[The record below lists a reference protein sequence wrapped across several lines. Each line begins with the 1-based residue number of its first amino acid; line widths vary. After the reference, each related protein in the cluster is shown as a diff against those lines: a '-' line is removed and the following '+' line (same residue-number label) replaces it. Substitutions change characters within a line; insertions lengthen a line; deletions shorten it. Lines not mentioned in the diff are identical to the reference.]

1 MNIRTS
7 PAPYSTAVEPLL
19 YTLEGLDPYAVT
31 TVEIVNS
38 DNGAT
43 LGTLRL
49 KGLASRSIDVAPYL
63 RRHFVL
69 DPVINSS
76 TYAFAHSLTI
86 INSHIRVNGISSGNL
101 PAVLASPR
109 NAPLAPNLLLSEK
122 PLHRTLAAGEND
134 DLRVISTDCY
144 IKAEF
149 RLFDTNGTVTPYSFS
164 TEELEQMVGV
174 VVDFDSLQARVSAPL
189 KRIEVTLSTSAK
201 KVATVIYDVVE
212 RSKISHR
219 VAWFNSLGACDL
231 HTFEGFGGRKVSF
244 ERSRVAGSVDTL
256 TTRRTTLTLDS
267 GIMPH
272 GSLDALLSLL
282 ASPAVWIIDDGR
294 LRKVEVVTTEYSSFP
309 NERPDRLIVSLSYIE
324 TISRTV

>member
-7 PAPYSTAVEPLL
+7 PAPYSSAVEPLL
-19 YTLEGLDPYAVT
+19 YTLEGLDPDAVT

-86 INSHIRVNGISSGNL
+86 INSHIRIGSLTSETL

-109 NAPLAPNLLLSEK
+109 NAPLAPNRLLSDE

-134 DLRVISTDCY
+134 DLRLISTDCY
-144 IKAEF
+144 IRAVF
-149 RLFDTNGTVTPYSFS
+149 RLIDIDGAVTPYSFS
-164 TEELEQMVGV
+164 TEEHEQMVGV
-174 VVDFDSLQARVSAPL
+174 VVDFDSLQARVATPL
-189 KRIEVTLSTSAK
+189 KRIEVTLSTSEK
-201 KVATVIYDVVE
+201 EVATVIYDIVE
-212 RSKISHR
+212 RGRASHR

-244 ERSRVAGSVDTL
+244 ERSRVAGSVDPL

-267 GIMPH
+267 GIMPR
-272 GSLDALLSLL
+272 GSFEAMLSMLS
-282 ASPAVWIIDDGR
+282 SPAVWIIDEGR
-294 LRKVEVVTTEYSSFP
+294 LRRVEVVTTDYQSFP
-309 NERPDRLIVSLSYIE
+309 NQRPDRLVVSLSYAE

>member
-7 PAPYSTAVEPLL
+7 PAPYSSAVEPLL
-19 YTLEGLDPYAVT
+19 YTLEGLDPDAVT
-31 TVEIVNS
+31 TVEIVNA

-69 DPVINSS
+69 GPVINSG
-76 TYAFAHSLTI
+76 TYAISHPSSI
-86 INSHIRVNGISSGNL
+86 INCYIRVGGISSAIL

-109 NAPLAPNLLLSEK
+109 NAPLVPNELLSEK

-134 DLRVISTDCY
+134 DLRLISTNCY
-144 IKAEF
+144 IKATF
-149 RLFDTNGTVTPYSFS
+149 RLIDTNGRTTSYNIS
-164 TEELEQMVGV
+164 TEEREQMVGV
-174 VVDFDSLQARVSAPL
+174 VVDFNTLQARVSSPL
-189 KRIEVTLSTSAK
+189 KRIEVTLSTSEK
-201 KVATVIYDVVE
+201 TVAMVIYDIVE
-212 RSKISHR
+212 RGAAARR

-231 HTFEGFGGRKVSF
+231 HTFEGFAGRKVSF
-244 ERSRVAGSVDTL
+244 ERSRVAGSHDTL

-272 GSLDALLSLL
+272 GSLGAMLSMLS
-282 ASPAVWIIDDGR
+282 SPAVWIIDEGR
-294 LRKVEVVTTEYSSFP
+294 LRRVEVVTTEYSSYP
-309 NERPDRLIVSLSYIE
+309 KDRPDRVVVSLSYIE

>member
-7 PAPYSTAVEPLL
+7 PAPYSSAVEPLL
-19 YTLEGLDPYAVT
+19 YALEGLDPDAVT
-31 TVEIVNS
+31 TVEIVNA

-69 DPVINSS
+69 DPVINSG
-76 TYAFAHSLTI
+76 TYAISHPSSI
-86 INSHIRVNGISSGNL
+86 INCYIRVGGISSAIL

-109 NAPLAPNLLLSEK
+109 NAPLVPNELLSEK

-134 DLRVISTDCY
+134 DLRLISTNCY
-144 IKAEF
+144 IKATF
-149 RLFDTNGTVTPYSFS
+149 RLIDTNGRTISYNIS
-164 TEELEQMVGV
+164 TEEREQMVGV
-174 VVDFDSLQARVSAPL
+174 VVDFNTLQARVSSPL
-189 KRIEVTLSTSAK
+189 KRIEVTLSTSEK
-201 KVATVIYDVVE
+201 TVATVIYDIVE
-212 RSKISHR
+212 RGVVARR

-231 HTFEGFGGRKVSF
+231 HTFEGFGSRRVSF
-244 ERSRVAGSVDTL
+244 ERSRVAGSADPL

-267 GIMPH
+267 GIMPR
-272 GSLDALLSLL
+272 GSFEAMLSMLS
-282 ASPAVWIIDDGR
+282 SPAVWIIDEGR
-294 LRKVEVVTTEYSSFP
+294 LRRVEVVTTDYQSFP
-309 NERPDRLIVSLSYIE
+309 NQRPDRLVVSLSYVE